1 MWKVEVIYT
10 NQKCLWIFLIML
22 KRQIF
27 HQEGFKSSHS
37 WIGSWFQKQIAKQWK
52 SLKTA
57 TGIGK
62 TLEHKIQSSESHF
75 WRYKMHTVCCIWM
88 NRIQVLTK
96 CEKLKWFTQTR
107 NVYKYF
113 TYYVT
118 LNVENTNISPR
129 KFKNFHFL
137 NW

>member
-1 MWKVEVIYT
+1 MNFRFLEIEFKLRIDKCWPNVKSWSDLHKPEMFMNISHNVEKTNISPRRLQKFQFLNWKLISEANRKTVE
-10 NQKCLWIFLIML
+10 K
-22 KRQIF
+22 
-27 HQEGFKSSHS
+27 FKNCNGH
-37 WIGSWFQKQIAKQWK
+37 WE
-52 SLKTA
+52 
-57 TGIGK
+57 K

-113 TYYVT
+113 T
-118 LNVENTNISPR
+118 
-129 KFKNFHFL
+129 
-137 NW
+137 